1 MQQLRKWEVQVQ
13 DERAK
18 AQDAKAQDAEPRT
31 PKFRTPKFRT
41 QEHRAQKHWMHEG
54 RCGLD
59 RECRLINN
67 VNLEVTGT
75 ERFSEAQSLHQGT
88 EACDNKVIDPKSL
101 SRGF

>member
-1 MQQLRKWEVQVQ
+1 MPKSQL
-13 DERAK
+13 
-18 AQDAKAQDAEPRT
+18 
-31 PKFRTPKFRT
+31 RTPKFRT
-41 QEHRAQKHWMHEG
+41 QKPRTPKLRAQGRRSHKHRMHED

-67 VNLEVTGT
+67 VNLEVTGI
-75 ERFSEAQSLHQGT
+75 ERFSEAQGLHQGT